1 MGSYSFFVGVDV
13 SKATL
18 DFCLARPG
26 GQPLHFKVSN
36 DKSGFAKAL
45 RQLRAEPGFRP
56 GACLLCMEYTGFYLY
71 NAACYFKQKGLTVWV
86 VDASSIRQGTGM
98 VTRGKDD
105 KVDAAR
111 ISEFAYRFQDRCLP
125 WEPPREAVRLLADLQ
140 ACRERLKKAE
150 HLIKVGTR
158 ERRAAMGVKG
168 AHDRGM
174 ESVLR
179 KIQAEI
185 KDVERRARQLIKA
198 DPDLARLHRI
208 ITSVKGVGDITAIAI
223 IVANNEFHKFTT
235 ARKFACHTGCA
246 PFPHSSGTSVSGR
259 TKVSH
264 KADKRL
270 KSLLHQCAL
279 AAISTKG
286 DLRDYYQRKVKE
298 GKHPLLVINAIKG
311 KIIMRIYACVR
322 DGRMWTPM
330 PPQAR
335 ATPA

>member
-26 GQPLHFKVSN
+26 GQRLHFKVSN

-45 RQLRAEPGFRP
+45 RQLRAEPGFKP
-56 GACLLCMEYTGFYLY
+56 GACLLCMEYTGLYLY
-71 NAACYFKQKGLTVWV
+71 NAACYFKQKGLMVWV

-111 ISEFAYRFQDRCLP
+111 ICEFAYRFHDRSTP
-125 WEPPREAVRLLADLQ
+125 WEPPREAVRQLAELQ
-140 ACRERLKKAE
+140 TSREQLKKAE

-158 ERRAAMGVKG
+158 ERRAATGVKG

-179 KIQAEI
+179 KIKEEI
-185 KDVERRARQLIKA
+185 KAVERKARQVIKA
-198 DPDLARLHRI
+198 DPALARLHRL
-208 ITSVKGVGDITAIAI
+208 ITSVKGVADITAIAI
-223 IVANNEFHKFTT
+223 IVATNEFRKFTK
-235 ARKFACHTGCA
+235 ARRFACHTGCA
-246 PFPHSSGTSVSGR
+246 PFPHSSGTSISGR
-259 TKVSH
+259 AKVSH

-279 AAISTKG
+279 AAISAKG

-298 GKHPLLVINAIKG
+298 GKHQLLVINAIKG
-311 KIIMRIYACVR
+311 KLIMRIYACVR
-322 DGRMWTPM
+322 DGRMWTPV
-330 PPQAR
+330 PPQA
-335 ATPA
+335 